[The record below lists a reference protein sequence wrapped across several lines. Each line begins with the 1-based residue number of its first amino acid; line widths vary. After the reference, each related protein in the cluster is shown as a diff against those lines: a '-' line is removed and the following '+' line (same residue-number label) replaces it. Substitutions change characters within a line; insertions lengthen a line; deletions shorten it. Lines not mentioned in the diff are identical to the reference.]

1 MDGLDQ
7 FEQQLA
13 AEKAEREKSEQ
24 DRERR
29 HHKHRHHHRRDRDD
43 DRDREER
50 HRHRHRDSERDK
62 EADRDRDRD
71 RDHDRHRERDRD
83 GDRDDNRR
91 RRHHNEE
98 DDDDRSHKRSRRSR
112 DDEADE
118 QHRRRHH
125 REDRHRKSPDE
136 KINPP
141 RSDEEKSAS
150 EEASSKPKPLERDA
164 WMTAPSAFEVEHVH
178 RPGQNKPRSPTPEA
192 PKRVIHSREL
202 NSGHLEGLNSGKSPS
217 APDEASEQPSKRTVD
232 YTFGDAGSSWRMT
245 KLKAVYATAEETG
258 KSVEEVALQRFG
270 SLEFFDDARE
280 EKEEMERRRLYGDDA
295 KTKDKPTGE
304 FYNERMKSQRRSEP
318 VSQEIQQG
326 ETFQENLTQP
336 APVPMDQTALNRLRA
351 QMMKAKLRRAPNAA
365 ELEEEYNRAAA
376 AAAPRLNAPEAVVL
390 GVMESRQLAGT
401 RGEVKT
407 VDTKRGRER
416 GLIEEN
422 TDMTIEQMLQEERRT
437 KGQSGGEGLRLAERI
452 AKDAKF
458 DNDLEYMDE
467 NAEKLA
473 KRVHK
478 SEVNL
483 KNMAVNEFQK
493 MNRILENCP
502 LCHKEDKGLPP
513 IAPIVS
519 LATRVF
525 MTLPTEPEISEG
537 GAVIVPTAHRNN
549 LLECDDD
556 EWEEIRNFM
565 KSLTRMYHDQ
575 GREVIFYEN
584 AAAPHKH
591 MHAAMMAIPIPYD
604 QGAMAPA
611 FFKEA
616 FLSSDEEWSQHR
628 KIIDTGAKAREGMG
642 RSAFRRCIAKEMP
655 YFHVWFTLD
664 GGLGHVVEN
673 SDRWPKGDLFAR
685 EIIGGIVDADAHII
699 KKQGRWTK
707 MDSRVDGFKKEWRK
721 FDWTRVLTD
730 A

>member
-1 MDGLDQ
+1 MDGLEE

-13 AEKAEREKSEQ
+13 AEKAERDKSEQ

-29 HHKHRHHHRRDRDD
+29 HHKHRHHHRRERDD
-43 DRDREER
+43 EDGEREER
-50 HRHRHRDSERDK
+50 HRHRHRDGERDRERGK
-62 EADRDRDRD
+62 GRDRERDRDGDRDRDRD
-71 RDHDRHRERDRD
+71 KDR
-83 GDRDDNRR
+83 DRDDNRR
-91 RRHHNEE
+91 RRHHE
-98 DDDDRSHKRSRRSR
+98 DDDDDRRHKRSRHSR
-112 DDEADE
+112 DDADADE
-118 QHRRRHH
+118 QRSRRH
-125 REDRHRKSPDE
+125 RDDE
-136 KINPP
+136 RQKP
-141 RSDEEKSAS
+141 SDEEKP
-150 EEASSKPKPLERDA
+150 SSDSKPLERDA

-192 PKRVIHSREL
+192 PKRVISSREI
-202 NSGHLEGLNSGKSPS
+202 NRGHLEDLNSGKSS
-217 APDEASEQPSKRTVD
+217 SGLEQPCARTVD

-245 KLKAVYATAEETG
+245 KLKAVYNTAEETG
-258 KSVEEVALQRFG
+258 ESVEEIALKRFG

-280 EKEEMERRRLYGDDA
+280 EKEELERRRLYGEDA

-304 FYNERMKSQRRSEP
+304 FYKERIKDQRVSEP
-318 VSQEIQQG
+318 VREIRQG
-326 ETFQENLTQP
+326 EIIQENPTQP
-336 APVPMDQTALNRLRA
+336 TVVPMDQTALNRLRA
-351 QMMKAKLRRAPNAA
+351 QMMKAKLRKAPNAA
-365 ELEEEYNRAAA
+365 QLEEEYNLAAAA
-376 AAAPRLNAPEAVVL
+376 AAAPRSNAPEAVVL

-401 RGEVKT
+401 RAEVKA

-416 GLIEEN
+416 GLVEEN

-437 KGQSGGEGLRLAERI
+437 KGQAGGEGLRLAERI

-458 DNDLEYMDE
+458 DDDLEYMDE

-473 KRVHK
+473 KRIHK

-483 KNMAVNEFQK
+483 KNMAVSEFQK

-513 IAPIVS
+513 IAPVVS

-584 AAAPHKH
+584 AAAPHRH
-591 MHAAMMAIPIPYD
+591 LHAAMMAIPIPYD

-628 KIIDTGAKAREGMG
+628 KIIDTGAKARDGMG

-673 SDRWPKGDLFAR
+673 ADRWPKGDLFAR

-699 KKQGRWTK
+699 KKQGRWAK
-707 MDSRVDGFKKEWRK
+707 LDNRVDGFKKGWRK
-721 FDWTRVLTD
+721 FDWTRVLAD

>member
-1 MDGLDQ
+1 MDGLEE
-7 FEQQLA
+7 FEQKLA
-13 AEKAEREKSEQ
+13 AEKAERDKSEQ

-29 HHKHRHHHRRDRDD
+29 HHKHRHHHRRERDD
-43 DRDREER
+43 EDREREER
-50 HRHRHRDSERDK
+50 HRHRHRDSERDRDRGK
-62 EADRDRDRD
+62 GRDRDRD
-71 RDHDRHRERDRD
+71 GDRERDRD
-83 GDRDDNRR
+83 RDKERDRDRDDNRR
-91 RRHHNEE
+91 RRHHDD
-98 DDDDRSHKRSRRSR
+98 DDDDRRHKRSRRSR
-112 DDEADE
+112 DDDDADE
-118 QHRRRHH
+118 QRSRRH
-125 REDRHRKSPDE
+125 RDDE
-136 KINPP
+136 RQKP
-141 RSDEEKSAS
+141 SDEEKSS
-150 EEASSKPKPLERDA
+150 GDSKPLERDA

-178 RPGQNKPRSPTPEA
+178 RPRQNKARSPTPEA
-192 PKRVIHSREL
+192 PKRVISSREI
-202 NSGHLEGLNSGKSPS
+202 NRGHLEDLNSGKSS
-217 APDEASEQPSKRTVD
+217 SSLEQPSARTVD

-245 KLKAVYATAEETG
+245 KLKAVYNTAEETG
-258 KSVEEVALQRFG
+258 QSVEEIALKRFG

-280 EKEEMERRRLYGDDA
+280 EKEELERRRLYGEDA
-295 KTKDKPTGE
+295 KTKDKPAGE
-304 FYNERMKSQRRSEP
+304 FYKERIKDQKASEP
-318 VSQEIQQG
+318 VREIRQG
-326 ETFQENLTQP
+326 EILQENPAQP
-336 APVPMDQTALNRLRA
+336 AIVPMDQTALNRLRA
-351 QMMKAKLRRAPNAA
+351 QMMKAKLRKAPNAA
-365 ELEEEYNRAAA
+365 QLEEEYNLAAA
-376 AAAPRLNAPEAVVL
+376 AAAVPRSNAPEAVVL

-401 RGEVKT
+401 RAEVKS

-416 GLIEEN
+416 GLVEEN

-437 KGQSGGEGLRLAERI
+437 KGQAGGEGLRLAERI

-458 DNDLEYMDE
+458 DDDLEYMDE

-483 KNMAVNEFQK
+483 KNMAVSEFQK

-513 IAPIVS
+513 IAPVVS

-584 AAAPHKH
+584 AAAPHRH
-591 MHAAMMAIPIPYD
+591 LHAAMMAIPIPYD

-628 KIIDTGAKAREGMG
+628 KIIDTGAKARDGMG

-673 SDRWPKGDLFAR
+673 ADRWPKGDLFAR

-699 KKQGRWTK
+699 KKQGRWAK
-707 MDSRVDGFKKEWRK
+707 LDNRVDGFKKGWRK
-721 FDWTRVLTD
+721 FDWTRVLAD

>member
-1 MDGLDQ
+1 MDGLEE
-7 FEQQLA
+7 FEQKLA
-13 AEKAEREKSEQ
+13 AEKAERDKSEQ

-29 HHKHRHHHRRDRDD
+29 HHKHRHHHRRERDEED
-43 DRDREER
+43 GEREER
-50 HRHRHRDSERDK
+50 HRHRHRDSERDRDRGK
-62 EADRDRDRD
+62 DRDRDRD
-71 RDHDRHRERDRD
+71 RDHERDRD
-83 GDRDDNRR
+83 RDKNRDRDDNRR
-91 RRHHNEE
+91 RRHHEQ
-98 DDDDRSHKRSRRSR
+98 DDDDRRHKRSRRSR
-112 DDEADE
+112 DDDDDADE
-118 QHRRRHH
+118 QQRRRRH
-125 REDRHRKSPDE
+125 REDEPHKP
-136 KINPP
+136 
-141 RSDEEKSAS
+141 SDEENPSND
-150 EEASSKPKPLERDA
+150 SSKPLERDA

-178 RPGQNKPRSPTPEA
+178 RPGQNKHRSPTPEP
-192 PKRVIHSREL
+192 PKRVIHSREI
-202 NSGHLEGLNSGKSPS
+202 NSSRLEELNSGKAPS
-217 APDEASEQPSKRTVD
+217 DLDLPSERTVD

-245 KLKAVYATAEETG
+245 KLKAVYTTAEETG
-258 KSVEEVALQRFG
+258 QSVEEIALKRFG
-270 SLEFFDDARE
+270 SLDFFDDARE
-280 EKEEMERRRLYGDDA
+280 EKEELERRRLYGEDA
-295 KTKDKPTGE
+295 KTKDKPTGDL
-304 FYNERMKSQRRSEP
+304 YNERIKDLRPSEP
-318 VSQEIQQG
+318 ARRELQQG
-326 ETFQENLTQP
+326 EVIQENPAQP

-365 ELEEEYNRAAA
+365 QLEEEYNVAAA
-376 AAAPRLNAPEAVVL
+376 AVAPRLNAPDAVVL

-401 RGEVKT
+401 RAEVKA

-416 GLIEEN
+416 GLVEEN

-437 KGQSGGEGLRLAERI
+437 KGQAGGEGLRLAERI
-452 AKDAKF
+452 AKDDKF

-483 KNMAVNEFQK
+483 KNMAVSEFQK

-513 IAPIVS
+513 IAPVIS

-537 GAVIVPTAHRNN
+537 GAVIVPTTHRNN

-575 GREVIFYEN
+575 GREVLFYEN
-584 AAAPHKH
+584 AAMPHKH

-616 FLSSDEEWSQHR
+616 FLSADEEWAQHR
-628 KIIDTGAKAREGMG
+628 KIIDTGAKARDGMG

-673 SDRWPKGDLFAR
+673 ADRWPKGDLFAR

-699 KKQGRWTK
+699 KKQGRWAK
-707 MDSRVDGFKKEWRK
+707 LDNRVDGFKKGWRK
-721 FDWTRVLTD
+721 FDWTRVLAD

>member
-1 MDGLDQ
+1 MDGLEE

-13 AEKAEREKSEQ
+13 ADKAEREKSEQ
-24 DRERR
+24 DGERHR

-50 HRHRHRDSERDK
+50 HRHRHRDGE
-62 EADRDRDRD
+62 RDRDRD
-71 RDHDRHRERDRD
+71 REGNRDRDRDRERDRD
-83 GDRDDNRR
+83 RDRDDNRR
-91 RRHHNEE
+91 RRHHNEDGD
-98 DDDDRSHKRSRRSR
+98 DDDDRRHKRSRRSR
-112 DDEADE
+112 DEDDGDEE
-118 QHRRRHH
+118 HRRRRH
-125 REDRHRKSPDE
+125 REDRHHKSSDE
-136 KINPP
+136 KANAPP
-141 RSDEEKSAS
+141 SDQEKSSAEDTTS
-150 EEASSKPKPLERDA
+150 TSKPLERDA

-178 RPGQNKPRSPTPEA
+178 RPGQNKPRSPTSEP
-192 PKRVIHSREL
+192 PKRVISSREI
-202 NSGHLEGLNSGKSPS
+202 NSGFLQDLNSGKLPS
-217 APDEASEQPSKRTVD
+217 AVEQQPSERTVD
-232 YTFGDAGSSWRMT
+232 YTFGDSGSSWRMT
-245 KLKAVYATAEETG
+245 KLKAAYSAAEESG
-258 KSVEEVALQRFG
+258 QSVEEIALKQFG

-280 EKEEMERRRLYGDDA
+280 EKEELERRRLYGDDA

-304 FYNERMKSQRRSEP
+304 FYRERIKSQRREEP
-318 VSQEIQQG
+318 TRQEFRQG
-326 ETFQENLTQP
+326 EVVQEDHPQP
-336 APVPMDQTALNRLRA
+336 VPVPMDQTALNRLRA
-351 QMMKAKLRRAPNAA
+351 QMMKAKLRKAPNAA
-365 ELEEEYNRAAA
+365 QLEEEYNLAAA
-376 AAAPRLNAPEAVVL
+376 GMTPRLNAPEAVVL
-390 GVMESRQLAGT
+390 GVMESRQLAGS
-401 RGEVKT
+401 RGEVKV

-416 GLIEEN
+416 GLVEEN

-437 KGQSGGEGLRLAERI
+437 KGQAGGEGLRLAERI

-458 DNDLEYMDE
+458 DDDLEYMDE

-473 KRVHK
+473 KRIHK

-483 KNMAVNEFQK
+483 KNMAVSEFQK
-493 MNRILENCP
+493 MNRVLENCP

-513 IAPIVS
+513 IAPVVS

-525 MTLPTEPEISEG
+525 MTLATEPEISEG

-628 KIIDTGAKAREGMG
+628 KIIDTGAKAKEGMG

-699 KKQGRWTK
+699 KKQGRWAK
-707 MDSRVDGFKKEWRK
+707 IDSRVDGFKKGWRK
-721 FDWTRVLTD
+721 FDWTRVLTE

>member
-1 MDGLDQ
+1 
-7 FEQQLA
+7 
-13 AEKAEREKSEQ
+13 
-24 DRERR
+24 
-29 HHKHRHHHRRDRDD
+29 
-43 DRDREER
+43 
-50 HRHRHRDSERDK
+50 
-62 EADRDRDRD
+62 
-71 RDHDRHRERDRD
+71 
-83 GDRDDNRR
+83 
-91 RRHHNEE
+91 
-98 DDDDRSHKRSRRSR
+98 
-112 DDEADE
+112 
-118 QHRRRHH
+118 
-125 REDRHRKSPDE
+125 
-136 KINPP
+136 
-141 RSDEEKSAS
+141 
-150 EEASSKPKPLERDA
+150 
-164 WMTAPSAFEVEHVH
+164 
-178 RPGQNKPRSPTPEA
+178 
-192 PKRVIHSREL
+192 
-202 NSGHLEGLNSGKSPS
+202 
-217 APDEASEQPSKRTVD
+217 
-232 YTFGDAGSSWRMT
+232 MT
-245 KLKAVYATAEETG
+245 KLKAVYTTAEETG
-258 KSVEEVALQRFG
+258 ESVEEIALKRFG

-280 EKEEMERRRLYGDDA
+280 EKEELERRRLYGEDA

-304 FYNERMKSQRRSEP
+304 FYKERIKDPRPSQRIREF
-318 VSQEIQQG
+318 QQG
-326 ETFQENLTQP
+326 EIIQENP
-336 APVPMDQTALNRLRA
+336 AQRTAVPMDQTALNRLRA
-351 QMMKAKLRRAPNAA
+351 QMMKAKLRKAPNAA
-365 ELEEEYNRAAA
+365 QLEEEYNLAAA
-376 AAAPRLNAPEAVVL
+376 AVAPHSNAPEAVVL

-401 RGEVKT
+401 RAEVKA

-416 GLIEEN
+416 GLVEEN

-437 KGQSGGEGLRLAERI
+437 KGQAGGEGLRLAERI

-483 KNMAVNEFQK
+483 KNMAVSEFQK

-513 IAPIVS
+513 IAPVIS

-628 KIIDTGAKAREGMG
+628 KIIDTGAKARDGMG

-673 SDRWPKGDLFAR
+673 ADRWPKGDLFAR

-699 KKQGRWTK
+699 KKQGRWAK
-707 MDSRVDGFKKEWRK
+707 LDNRVDGFKKGWRK
-721 FDWTRVLTD
+721 FDWTRVLAD
-730 A
+730 S

>member
-1 MDGLDQ
+1 MDGLEE
-7 FEQQLA
+7 FEQKLA
-13 AEKAEREKSEQ
+13 AEKAERDKSEQ

-29 HHKHRHHHRRDRDD
+29 HHKHRHHHRRERDD
-43 DRDREER
+43 EDREREER
-50 HRHRHRDSERDK
+50 HRHRHRGSERDRNRGK
-62 EADRDRDRD
+62 DRDHDRDGDRERDRDRD
-71 RDHDRHRERDRD
+71 KERDR
-83 GDRDDNRR
+83 DRDDNRR
-91 RRHHNEE
+91 RRHHDD
-98 DDDDRSHKRSRRSR
+98 DDDDRRHKRSRRSR
-112 DDEADE
+112 DDDDADE
-118 QHRRRHH
+118 QRSRRH
-125 REDRHRKSPDE
+125 RDDE
-136 KINPP
+136 RQKP
-141 RSDEEKSAS
+141 SDEEKSS
-150 EEASSKPKPLERDA
+150 GDSKPLERDA

-178 RPGQNKPRSPTPEA
+178 RPGQNKARSPTPEA
-192 PKRVIHSREL
+192 PKRVISSREI
-202 NSGHLEGLNSGKSPS
+202 NRGHLEDLNSGKSS
-217 APDEASEQPSKRTVD
+217 SGLEQPSARTVD

-245 KLKAVYATAEETG
+245 KLKAVYNTAEETG
-258 KSVEEVALQRFG
+258 QSVEEIALKRFG

-280 EKEEMERRRLYGDDA
+280 EKEELERRRLYGEDA

-304 FYNERMKSQRRSEP
+304 FYKERIKDQKASEP
-318 VSQEIQQG
+318 VREIRQG
-326 ETFQENLTQP
+326 EILQENPAQP
-336 APVPMDQTALNRLRA
+336 AIVPMDQTALNRLRA
-351 QMMKAKLRRAPNAA
+351 QMMKAKLRKAPNAA
-365 ELEEEYNRAAA
+365 QLEEEYNLAAAA
-376 AAAPRLNAPEAVVL
+376 AAAPRSNAPEAVVL

-401 RGEVKT
+401 RAEVKS

-416 GLIEEN
+416 GLVEEN

-437 KGQSGGEGLRLAERI
+437 KGQAGGEGLRLAERI

-458 DNDLEYMDE
+458 DDDLEYMDE

-483 KNMAVNEFQK
+483 KNMAVSEFQK

-513 IAPIVS
+513 IAPVVS

-584 AAAPHKH
+584 AAAPHRH
-591 MHAAMMAIPIPYD
+591 LHAAMMAIPIPYD

-628 KIIDTGAKAREGMG
+628 KIIDTGAKARDGMG

-673 SDRWPKGDLFAR
+673 ADRWPKGDLFAR

-699 KKQGRWTK
+699 KKQGRWAK
-707 MDSRVDGFKKEWRK
+707 LDNRVDGFKKGWRK
-721 FDWTRVLTD
+721 FDWTRVLAD

>member
-1 MDGLDQ
+1 MDSLED

-13 AEKAEREKSEQ
+13 AEKLEREKSEQ
-24 DRERR
+24 DRERHH

-50 HRHRHRDSERDK
+50 HRHRHRDSERD
-62 EADRDRDRD
+62 RDRDRD
-71 RDHDRHRERDRD
+71 GNRDRDSERERDR
-83 GDRDDNRR
+83 GRDRDDNRR
-91 RRHHNEE
+91 RRHRNENDE
-98 DDDDRSHKRSRRSR
+98 DDDERRHKRSRRSR
-112 DDEADE
+112 DEDDGDEE
-118 QHRRRHH
+118 RRRRRH
-125 REDRHRKSPDE
+125 REDRHHKSSDE
-136 KINPP
+136 KARAPA
-141 RSDEEKSAS
+141 SDQEKSSNEDTAGTS
-150 EEASSKPKPLERDA
+150 KPLERDA

-178 RPGQNKPRSPTPEA
+178 RPGQNKPRSPTPEP
-192 PKRVIHSREL
+192 PKRVISSREI
-202 NSGHLEGLNSGKSPS
+202 NSGYLEDLNSGKLPS
-217 APDEASEQPSKRTVD
+217 AAEPQPSERTVD
-232 YTFGDAGSSWRMT
+232 YTFGDSGSSWRMT
-245 KLKAVYATAEETG
+245 KLKAVYTTAEDSG
-258 KSVEEVALQRFG
+258 QSVEEVALKQFG

-280 EKEEMERRRLYGDDA
+280 EKEELERRRLYGDDV

-304 FYNERMKSQRRSEP
+304 FYRERMKSQRREEP
-318 VSQEIQQG
+318 ARQEIRQG
-326 ETFQENLTQP
+326 EVVQEDHSQP
-336 APVPMDQTALNRLRA
+336 VPVPMDQTALNRLRA
-351 QMMKAKLRRAPNAA
+351 QMMKAKLRKAPNAA
-365 ELEEEYNRAAA
+365 QLEEEYNLAAA
-376 AAAPRLNAPEAVVL
+376 GAAPRLNAPEAVVL

-401 RGEVKT
+401 RAEVKA

-416 GLIEEN
+416 GLVEEN
-422 TDMTIEQMLQEERRT
+422 TDMTVEQMLQEERRT
-437 KGQSGGEGLRLAERI
+437 KGQAGGEGLRLAERI

-458 DNDLEYMDE
+458 DDDLEYMDE

-483 KNMAVNEFQK
+483 KNMAVSEFQK
-493 MNRILENCP
+493 MNRVLENCP

-513 IAPIVS
+513 IAPVIS

-525 MTLPTEPEISEG
+525 MTLATEPEISEG
-537 GAVIVPTAHRNN
+537 GAVIVPTAHRTN

-673 SDRWPKGDLFAR
+673 SDRWPRGDLFAR

-699 KKQGRWTK
+699 KKQGRWAK
-707 MDSRVDGFKKEWRK
+707 IDSRVDGFKKGWRK

-730 A
+730 G

>member
-1 MDGLDQ
+1 MDGLEE

-13 AEKAEREKSEQ
+13 AEKAEREKSER
-24 DRERR
+24 DRERRR

-43 DRDREER
+43 DQDR
-50 HRHRHRDSERDK
+50 HRHGHRDSERERDGEREK
-62 EADRDRDRD
+62 DRDV
-71 RDHDRHRERDRD
+71 
-83 GDRDDNRR
+83 DRDDNRR
-91 RRHHNEE
+91 RRQQNEE
-98 DDDDRSHKRSRRSR
+98 VDDGDRRHKRSRRSR
-112 DDEADE
+112 DEDDADE
-118 QHRRRHH
+118 QQRRRHH
-125 REDRHRKSPDE
+125 REGRHHKSSGE
-136 KINPP
+136 KANLP
-141 RSDEEKSAS
+141 RSDEEKTAS
-150 EEASSKPKPLERDA
+150 REDANNKPKPKPLERDA
-164 WMTAPSAFEVEHVH
+164 WMTAPAAFEIERVH
-178 RPGQNKPRSPTPEA
+178 RPGQNKPPSPTPEP
-192 PKRVIHSREL
+192 PKRVIHSREI
-202 NSGHLEGLNSGKSPS
+202 NSRHLEDLNSGKLPS
-217 APDEASEQPSKRTVD
+217 ALEQPSARTVD

-245 KLKAVYATAEETG
+245 KLRAVYATAEETG
-258 KSVEEVALQRFG
+258 RSVEEVALQRFG

-280 EKEEMERRRLYGDDA
+280 EREEMERRRLYGDGA
-295 KTKDKPTGE
+295 KTKDRPTGE
-304 FYNERMKSQRRSEP
+304 FYSERVKNQRRAEP
-318 VSQEIQQG
+318 VGREIVQG
-326 ETFQENLTQP
+326 EIVRENPSQP

-365 ELEEEYNRAAA
+365 QLEEEYNRVAA

-401 RGEVKT
+401 RGEVKA
-407 VDTKRGRER
+407 VDNKRGRER
-416 GLIEEN
+416 GLVEEN

-437 KGQSGGEGLRLAERI
+437 KGQAGGEGLRLAERI

-473 KRVHK
+473 RRVHK
-478 SEVNL
+478 NEASL
-483 KNMAVNEFQK
+483 KSMAVNEFQK

-513 IAPIVS
+513 IAPVIS

-537 GAVIVPTAHRNN
+537 GAVIVPTAHRDN

-575 GREVIFYEN
+575 GREVLFYEN

-591 MHAAMMAIPIPYD
+591 MHAAMMAVPIPYD

-611 FFKEA
+611 FFREA

-628 KIIDTGAKAREGMG
+628 KIIDTGAKARDGMG
-642 RSAFRRCIAKEMP
+642 RLAFRRCIAKEMP

-685 EIIGGIVDADAHII
+685 EIIGGIVDADAHVI
-699 KKQGRWTK
+699 KRQGRWAK
-707 MDSRVDGFKKEWRK
+707 IDARVDGFRKGWRK
-721 FDWTRVLTD
+721 FDWTRVLAD

>member
-1 MDGLDQ
+1 MDGLEE
-7 FEQQLA
+7 FEQKLA
-13 AEKAEREKSEQ
+13 AEKSEREKSE
-24 DRERR
+24 R
-29 HHKHRHHHRRDRDD
+29 HNHKHRHHHRRDRDD

-50 HRHRHRDSERDK
+50 HRHRHHDSERDRVRNRDRDGGR
-62 EADRDRDRD
+62 ERDRDRD
-71 RDHDRHRERDRD
+71 K
-83 GDRDDNRR
+83 DDNRR

-98 DDDDRSHKRSRRSR
+98 GDDDRKHKRSRRSR
-112 DDEADE
+112 EDG
-118 QHRRRHH
+118 HH
-125 REDRHRKSPDE
+125 KSSEEEVDLPPPDQ
-136 KINPP
+136 
-141 RSDEEKSAS
+141 EKSSNQDAN
-150 EEASSKPKPLERDA
+150 SKSKPLERDA
-164 WMTAPSAFEVEHVH
+164 WMTAPSAIEIEHVH
-178 RPGQNKPRSPTPEA
+178 RPGQNKRRSPTPEP

-202 NSGHLEGLNSGKSPS
+202 NSGHLNDLNSGKLPS
-217 APDEASEQPSKRTVD
+217 SVEQSSKKTVD

-245 KLKAVYATAEETG
+245 KLKAVYTTAEESG
-258 KSVEEVALQRFG
+258 QSVEEIATKRFG

-280 EKEEMERRRLYGDDA
+280 EREELERRRLYGDHV

-304 FYNERMKSQRRSEP
+304 FYSERMKNQRRQEP
-318 VSQEIQQG
+318 IGQVIRQG
-326 ETFQENLTQP
+326 EIVQEHHTQP
-336 APVPMDQTALNRLRA
+336 VPVPMDQTALNRLRA
-351 QMMKAKLRRAPNAA
+351 QMMKAKLRKAPNAA
-365 ELEEEYNRAAA
+365 QLEEEYNLAAA
-376 AAAPRLNAPEAVVL
+376 GAAPRLNAPEAVVL

-401 RGEVKT
+401 RAEVKAI
-407 VDTKRGRER
+407 DNKRGRER
-416 GLIEEN
+416 GLVEEN

-437 KGQSGGEGLRLAERI
+437 KGQAGGEGLRLAERI
-452 AKDAKF
+452 AKDVKF
-458 DNDLEYMDE
+458 DDDLEYMDE

-483 KNMAVNEFQK
+483 KNMAVGEFQK

-525 MTLPTEPEISEG
+525 MTLATEPEISEG

-575 GREVIFYEN
+575 GREVLFYEN

-628 KIIDTGAKAREGMG
+628 KIIDTGAKARDGMG
-642 RSAFRRCIAKEMP
+642 RSAFRRCLAKEMP

-699 KKQGRWTK
+699 KKQGRWAK
-707 MDSRVDGFKKEWRK
+707 IDSRVDGFKKEWRK